1 MNYSELVAVSI
12 AYADRYDLEVEQ
24 NMDNYIIM
32 VEARINRLLKTRKQ
46 SARVYTA
53 TIADQD
59 YYSLPPDYA
68 GMRDVQLN
76 SDSPLTSHSV
86 SPVSYLSPEIFN
98 RRQNEPYGGCVYYT
112 VLADQIQIF
121 PKPTEDGQ
129 TIEMVYYQK
138 LPPLT
143 ALNTTNWL
151 SEDYP
156 DIYLAGITAEIE
168 LFAKNYETADG
179 WFERMKIS
187 VNELDNT
194 DIVERW
200 SGTALVTRIDRG

>member
-1 MNYSELVAVSI
+1 MNYTELVNVSI
-12 AYADRYDLEVEQ
+12 AYADRYDLEVSQ

-46 SARVYTA
+46 SARVYTPMV
-53 TIADQD
+53 ADQE

-76 SDSPLTSHSV
+76 SDSPLVSHSIC
-86 SPVSYLSPEIFN
+86 PVSYLSPEIFN
-98 RRQNEPYGGCVYYT
+98 RRQNKPYDGSVYYT
-112 VLADQIQIF
+112 VIADQIQIF
-121 PKPTEDGQ
+121 PKPTETGQ
-129 TIEMVYYQK
+129 TLEMVYYQK

-143 ALNTTNWL
+143 SLNTTNWL
-151 SEDYP
+151 STDYP

-168 LFAKNYETADG
+168 LFAKNYEAADG

-187 VNELDNT
+187 VDELDNT
-194 DIVERW
+194 DVIERW